1 MEETENKEE
10 KLELVFGTE
19 NLLESA
25 KEPFIGEVIYAEFPC
40 NCEECKKGA
49 ATMLEKYQK
58 EAPERL
64 HIHIKPLTVYTEVQH
79 NWWIPTKTKLSR
91 WGALQEQLQALGLM
105 SRFKVE
111 GFKAFRGMVAEW
123 HWKEVEVGVT
133 GDLKSHWL
141 PMRILEQQETE
152 ELMKNLEVERPM
164 TQDEK
169 AIQDEIIE
177 DATPGIA
184 TDEGTDAST
193 KLD

>member
-1 MEETENKEE
+1 MNETENKEE

-49 ATMLEKYQK
+49 ATMMEKFQK

-79 NWWIPTKTKLSR
+79 NWWIPAKTKLSR

-152 ELMKNLEVERPM
+152 ELMNNLAVETPSSPESGDV
-164 TQDEK
+164 TS
-169 AIQDEIIE
+169 
-177 DATPGIA
+177 DATG
-184 TDEGTDAST
+184 TVDTGEGTDAVDAGT